1 MALWVGTDGGLARLD
16 KEGRWQSYRKA
27 STQGGLPH
35 DRVRALAGG
44 ADGALWV
51 GTDGG
56 GLARL
61 DKEGRWQSYSEAST
75 QGGLPHDSVF
85 ALAGGADGALWVGTY
100 SGPARL
106 DKEGRWQS
114 YSEASTRGGLP
125 DDRVLALAGGADGAL
140 WVGTEGGLARLDM
153 EGRWQRYS
161 KANTQGGLPHD
172 RVSALAG
179 GADGA
184 LWVGTDGGLGNFS
197 RPLGRSLRIVEVIGG
212 NRDKTTEVTEQEH
225 TVAVTAFDDSY
236 LTQPGMFHYI
246 WRLTDISTPRATKI
260 LDIKTTRSS
269 VYRAAFPND
278 GEYQLRIVAVDRY
291 GNRSEPEDIVYKYKR
306 PVPPKPETLWD
317 TLVVA
322 WRIIVASVTGLLAL
336 SFIVLLL
343 LAHRSPRAFNLLSDA
358 VWARWLTW
366 PFFVLRDVPS
376 VQRWVLEPWFQA
388 VRRGT
393 PTNIP
398 FLDPSVS
405 MIGSSPCEGLALL
418 QQLLD
423 SPRLWLHGRSGMGKS
438 SVFAA
443 WERAYFAAEAA
454 TKLKAAVRRYGF
466 ILVPLRVRYY
476 AELPIPDPRGR
487 PESWVLEAV
496 RRQLEQFGLATQ
508 DRALVEAMLRAG
520 HIGLALDGTNEAD
533 RDLALAAFARQF
545 PKTRLLVTSQALPRS
560 LAQDERWEVWELPAD
575 IDGLRDALLA
585 LWLGEKVGP
594 TLSRRIVAE
603 ALSATIIS
611 GYDLRLLAD
620 LASHDP
626 DRAILPADRVT
637 LYRTMLARAI
647 GPEGEPLRLEEL
659 KQLAWT
665 MVTQRRRRIT
675 PNDVVLLPVGTLQAL
690 EKEGVRIVR
699 PIGTE
704 HEFRHDQMR
713 AFLATLWLIEE
724 TPGLLALQKV
734 ATDAGAFALNRRDQ
748 EELWGFVA
756 PLLTSPDLEA
766 LWRFANEDPERGI
779 LEHALQPEADKRGVT
794 LVRVAQQRQLETTAV

>member
-1 MALWVGTDGGLARLD
+1 MAPKGP
-16 KEGRWQSYRKA
+16 EGHYRPYIESRSLVVSSCLFAAVVCCVLVLYSCPVFSKPVPIWA
-27 STQGGLPH
+27 VFTQENSDLLSNS
-35 DRVRALAGG
+35 VFALAGG

-56 GLARL
+56 GL
-61 DKEGRWQSYSEAST
+61 
-75 QGGLPHDSVF
+75 
-85 ALAGGADGALWVGTY
+85 
-100 SGPARL
+100 
-106 DKEGRWQS
+106 
-114 YSEASTRGGLP
+114 
-125 DDRVLALAGGADGAL
+125 
-140 WVGTEGGLARLDM
+140 
-153 EGRWQRYS
+153 
-161 KANTQGGLPHD
+161 
-172 RVSALAG
+172 
-179 GADGA
+179 
-184 LWVGTDGGLGNFS
+184 GNFS
-197 RPLGRSLRIVEVIGG
+197 RPLGRPPQIVEVIGG
-212 NRDKTTEVTEQEH
+212 NWDKVTEVTEQEH

-236 LTQPGMFHYI
+236 LTQPGMFRYI
-246 WRLTDISTPRATKI
+246 WRLSEISTPRTTQGPEK
-260 LDIKTTRSS
+260 KTRSS
-269 VYRAAFPND
+269 VYRAVFPHD
-278 GEYQLRIVAVDRY
+278 GKYQLRVVAVDRY
-291 GNRSEPEDIVYKYKR
+291 GNQSQPQDIVYKYKK

-317 TLVVA
+317 TLVAA
-322 WRIIVASVTGLLAL
+322 WPIVVASVTGLLAL

-366 PFFVLRDVPS
+366 PFFVLRHVPA

-388 VRRGT
+388 VRREA
-393 PTNIP
+393 PTNVP
-398 FLDPSVS
+398 FLDPPVS
-405 MIGSSPCEGLALL
+405 MIGSSPCEGLVLL
-418 QQLLD
+418 QRLRD

-443 WERAYFAAEAA
+443 WERAYFAAEGAA
-454 TKLKAAVRRYGF
+454 NLKAAVRRYGF
-466 ILVPLRVRYY
+466 TLVPLRVRYY
-476 AELPIPDPRGR
+476 AELPIPDPNR

-508 DRALVEAMLRAG
+508 DRGLVEAMLRAG

-545 PKTRLLVTSQALPRS
+545 AKTRLLVTSQALPRS

-575 IDGLRDALLA
+575 IEGLRDALLA

-594 TLSRRIVAE
+594 ILSRRIVAE
-603 ALSATIIS
+603 ALSATIVS

-620 LASHDP
+620 LATHDP
-626 DRAILPADRVT
+626 DRATLPADRVT

-665 MVTQRRRRIT
+665 MMTQRRRRIT
-675 PNDVVLLPVGTLQAL
+675 PNDVVLLPVGTLPAL

-713 AFLATLWLIEE
+713 AFLAALWLIEE
-724 TPGLLALQKV
+724 TPGLLALQKA
-734 ATDAGAFALNRRDQ
+734 ATDASAFALNRRDQ